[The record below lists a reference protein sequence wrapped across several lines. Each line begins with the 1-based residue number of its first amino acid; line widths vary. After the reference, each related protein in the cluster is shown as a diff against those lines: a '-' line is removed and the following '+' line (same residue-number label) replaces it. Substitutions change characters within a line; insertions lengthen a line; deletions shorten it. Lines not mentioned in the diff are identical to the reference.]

1 MRLVPR
7 SRWLAFLVAALLVV
21 LGGANRGRVPAHE
34 REGSRTADEPAAL
47 TMRWSAL
54 DAARGLEVPRSS
66 LLADVTTRGAFRE
79 TNGCSR
85 HIAGH
90 ISFHRV
96 GLRMSQHFCASAS
109 PRGPPS
115 HASMV

>member
-7 SRWLAFLVAALLVV
+7 SRWLALLVAALLVV

-54 DAARGLEVPRSS
+54 DAARSLEGPSPS
-66 LLADVTTRGAFRE
+66 LLADVATRGAFRQ
-79 TNGCSR
+79 T
-85 HIAGH
+85 IAGPCR
-90 ISFHRV
+90 IADPLVFDRIA
-96 GLRMSQHFCASAS
+96 LPISQHRCASAS
-109 PRGPPS
+109 PRGPPR
-115 HASMV
+115 ASMV